1 MNQTIGEWITNE
13 MSYQKDFWISNIPKL
28 HSRQFNSKPF
38 SALCFIF
45 FKAAHLSVLQLVH
58 VQAKVQV
65 KMVAGQWCNYK
76 LSDQFADIYVPCTSG
91 SCISFGVLVLLIISA
106 RPQKNGLVGALF
118 LKTRWPVPKVV
129 ALVCGLEIGIRIF
142 WKPNLRR
149 ILI

>member
-76 LSDQFADIYVPCTSG
+76 LSDQLADIYIARQAAVFHL
-91 SCISFGVLVLLIISA
+91 FGVLVLLIISA
-106 RPQKNGLVGALF
+106 RPQKRGLVGALHLF
-118 LKTRWPVPKVV
+118 
-129 ALVCGLEIGIRIF
+129 
-142 WKPNLRR
+142 
-149 ILI
+149 